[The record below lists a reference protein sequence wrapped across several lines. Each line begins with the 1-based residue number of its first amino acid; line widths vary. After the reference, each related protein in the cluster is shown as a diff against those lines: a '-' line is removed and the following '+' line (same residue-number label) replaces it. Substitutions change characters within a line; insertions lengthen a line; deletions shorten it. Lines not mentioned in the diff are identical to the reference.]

1 MNLFYVLVLGI
12 ALSID
17 GFIAGMAYGLRN
29 IRMPFASL
37 IIVCIITVLC
47 TETAMACAAMLGNF
61 IDPHI
66 AIMLGSLLL
75 ILIGMV
81 SLFQEYL
88 TKNVTPYQSDG
99 DVTARKLTFSIG
111 RLVISI
117 MTKPETADVDH
128 SQRISSLEAIFL
140 GLALGVDNMVATFAA
155 ALMGSLPLYTPV
167 VMGLVQV
174 IVFSSGVYAS
184 TRFVPERLKNRFPYL
199 PGAILIILGLLRI
212 L

>member
-17 GFIAGMAYGLRN
+17 GFIAGMAYGLKN
-29 IRMPFASL
+29 ILMPFASL
-37 IIVCIITVLC
+37 IIVCGITVLC
-47 TETAMACAAMLGNF
+47 TGTAMACATMLGNF
-61 IDPHI
+61 IDAHI

-75 ILIGMV
+75 ILIGTV

-88 TKNVTPYQSDG
+88 TKDVIPYQSDG
-99 DVTARKLTFSIG
+99 EVTARKLTFSIG

-128 SQRISSLEAIFL
+128 SQGISSLEAIFL

-155 ALMGSLPLYTPV
+155 SLMGSLPLYTPL

-174 IVFSSGVYAS
+174 IVFTGGLYAS
-184 TRFVPERLKNRFPYL
+184 TRFVSEQLKNRFPYL